1 MAPGELLAEGA
12 GAPPQGR
19 GVSEAPL
26 LRAVLPGLA
35 GRMEA
40 ALRAQGEERLADQVP
55 GLRITAVCKCEQP
68 FCASFHTSKRPMKR
82 WFIRGRQVEL
92 ADGGP
97 GEVVLDVVRG
107 EIAYVEVLYLD
118 DVREALARIS

>member
-1 MAPGELLAEGA
+1 VS
-12 GAPPQGR
+12 GAPL
-19 GVSEAPL
+19 VSE
-26 LRAVLPGLA
+26 VLPGLA
-35 GRMEA
+35 RRIGS
-40 ALRAQGEERLADQVP
+40 ALHAQGEERLAAQVP
-55 GLRITAVCKCEQP
+55 GLRITAVCQCDQP
-68 FCASFHTSKRPMKR
+68 FCGSFHTLSRPMKR

-97 GEVVLDVVRG
+97 GEVVIDVVRG